1 MTRILPVLGGL
12 AMLVV
17 IAAYPACSAPP
28 APDKPNVVLILADD
42 MRADDL
48 KHTPETRS
56 LLVDEGVTFENA
68 FVTNSLC
75 CPSRATILRGQYAHN
90 HLIRDNKPPLGG
102 WPVFRDRKRE
112 YSTLATWLDGA
123 GYETALVGK
132 YMNHYRGSHVP
143 PGWDRWFAISG
154 EPHPGEPYKINDDHA
169 LKTFTH
175 AERDLTNL
183 LADEAVSFMREAR
196 EPFFLYLAPRPPHR
210 IAVPSPRHE
219 DAYANTVYPNF
230 PAYDEEDVSDKPSW
244 VQDRERLTPEEH
256 ALADSLYRKRLRTL
270 LDLDDLVRRVVA
282 ELEASGELE
291 NTYIIFTSDHGYHL
305 GEHRLVP
312 VNEGRDSKQSA
323 YEEDIRIPLVVR
335 GPGIPGNEAR
345 DDLVLNNDLAPTVAR
360 WAGVETP
367 EFVDGRPLTSLL
379 SGEVP
384 RETPWRES
392 FTVEKWGDHL
402 MSHDYRAVRTQTYI
416 YVEYSNGERELY
428 DLRNDP
434 YQLRNVYDSAD
445 PSLLED
451 LRQRLGALKDCAGDE
466 CRAAENG
473 GS

>member
-1 MTRILPVLGGL
+1 MNRILPVLGVL

-17 IAAYPACSAPP
+17 LVACSAPP

-56 LLVDEGVTFENA
+56 LLAAEGVTFENA

-90 HLIRDNKPPLGG
+90 HRVRDNKPPLGG
-102 WPVFRDRKRE
+102 WPIFRDRKRE
-112 YSTLATWLDGA
+112 YSTLATWLDDA
-123 GYETALVGK
+123 KYETALIGK
-132 YMNHYRGSHVP
+132 YMNHYRGSYVP

-154 EPHPGEPYKINDDHA
+154 EPHPGEPYEINEDHV

-175 AERDLTNL
+175 AEQDLTDL
-183 LADEAVSFMREAR
+183 LADEAISFMREAP

-210 IAVPSPRHE
+210 VALPSPQHE
-219 DAYANTVYPNF
+219 DAYANVVYPDF
-230 PAYDEEDVSDKPSW
+230 PSYDEKDVTDKPSW
-244 VQDRERLTPEEH
+244 VRNRERLSPEEH
-256 ALADSLYRKRLRTL
+256 ALVERLYRKRLRTL
-270 LDLDDLVRRVVA
+270 LDLDDLVRRVVM

-312 VNEGRDSKQSA
+312 VDESRDSKQSA
-323 YEEDIRIPLVVR
+323 YDEDIKIPLVIR
-335 GPGIPGNEAR
+335 GPGVPRGKLRSGLA
-345 DDLVLNNDLAPTVAR
+345 VNNDLAPTVAR
-360 WAGVETP
+360 WAGAKTP
-367 EFVDGRPLTSLL
+367 DFVDGRPLTPLISDEA
-379 SGEVP
+379 S
-384 RETPWRES
+384 RETPWRDS
-392 FTVEKWGDHL
+392 FMVEKWGDHL
-402 MSHDYRAVRTQTYI
+402 MPHDYRSVRTETHI

-434 YQLRNVYDSAD
+434 YQLRNIYGSAD
-445 PSLLED
+445 PDLLEG
-451 LRQRLGALKDCAGDE
+451 LHRRLAALENCAGDE
-466 CRAAENG
+466 CRLAENRD
-473 GS
+473 